1 MKAYA
6 YGSEIQILNF
16 YINEEG
22 LNMCK
27 VRCIDAGWVLDM
39 PTSVIDI
46 R

>member
-6 YGSEIQILNF
+6 YGSEIQILSF

-22 LNMCK
+22 LDMCK
-27 VRCIDAGWVLDM
+27 VRCIDAGWILDM

>member
-1 MKAYA
+1 MRAYA

-16 YINEEG
+16 YTNDG
-22 LNMCK
+22 GVNMCT
-27 VRCIDAGWVLDM
+27 VRCIDAGWILDM